1 MSRGSKIIHIPEKQK
16 IIKEPRGRNEKGSWQ
31 EHLVPYQHATYWH
44 TICYSCK
51 TKTDKCQED
60 RKLFTYPKT
69 KGPKHGIDSG
79 LECALEVFE
88 QPRRRRGSKETL
100 YRIYQL
106 LRKRMEFRLKLEEN
120 SVQNLPGME

>member
-16 IIKEPRGRNEKGSWQ
+16 GR
-31 EHLVPYQHATYWH
+31 
-44 TICYSCK
+44 K
-51 TKTDKCQED
+51 TKV
-60 RKLFTYPKT
+60 
-69 KGPKHGIDSG
+69 PKHGIDSG

-88 QPRRRRGSKETL
+88 HTVWSGALEVFERPRRTRGSKKTL

-106 LRKRMEFRLKLEEN
+106 LRKRMEFRLGFEEN